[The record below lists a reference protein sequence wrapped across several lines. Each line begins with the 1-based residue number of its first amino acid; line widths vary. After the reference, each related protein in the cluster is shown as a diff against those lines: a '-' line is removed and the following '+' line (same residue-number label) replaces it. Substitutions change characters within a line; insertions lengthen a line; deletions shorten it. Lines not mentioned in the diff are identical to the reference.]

1 MFKLYCVSCD
11 VSFPVEAR
19 SLVALHNTSDGP
31 VGYLRC
37 PTGHLD
43 AVRLHEPR
51 VAGADRVGRIAYL
64 RGRPASEWMGAIAK
78 GRRLQDK
85 QLADLCA

>member
-11 VSFPVEAR
+11 VSFPVETR
-19 SLVALHNTSDGP
+19 SLVALHHTSDGP

-51 VAGADRVGRIAYL
+51 VAGPHGVGRVAYL
-64 RGRPASEWMGAIAK
+64 RGRPASEWMGAVSK
-78 GRRLQDK
+78 GRRFPDT
-85 QLADLCA
+85 LADICA

>member
-11 VSFPVEAR
+11 VSFPVQTR
-19 SLVALHNTSDGP
+19 SLVALHSTSDGP
-31 VGYLRC
+31 VGYLRY

-51 VAGADRVGRIAYL
+51 VAGPHGAGRIAYL
-64 RGRPASEWMGAIAK
+64 RGRPASEWMGAISK
-78 GRRLQDK
+78 GRRFRDTP
-85 QLADLCA
+85 LADICA